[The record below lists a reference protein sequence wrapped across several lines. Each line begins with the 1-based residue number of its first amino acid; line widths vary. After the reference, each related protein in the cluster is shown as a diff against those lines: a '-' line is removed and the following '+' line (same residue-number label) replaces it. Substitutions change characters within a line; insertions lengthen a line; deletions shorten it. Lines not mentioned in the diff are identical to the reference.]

1 MPIARFWSAN
11 GAKKKLELMRTLS
24 AVYQQHDGRCTM
36 KIEVCGSGCSK
47 CAELEKRAK
56 EAVSQAAV
64 NATVEHVY
72 DMAKIIERGIFI
84 TPALLIDGK
93 TVASG
98 KIPSVEEIASLLKR

>member
-1 MPIARFWSAN
+1 
-11 GAKKKLELMRTLS
+11 
-24 AVYQQHDGRCTM
+24 M

-56 EAVSQAAV
+56 EAVAISGID
-64 NATVEHVY
+64 ATVEHVY
-72 DMAKIIERGIFI
+72 EMNKIIERGIYM

-98 KIPSVEEIASLLKR
+98 KIPSVEEIANLLRR